1 METNSFILKGNICYS
16 KNKDE
21 LSVTENG
28 YLVCVEGISKGVFLQ
43 LPEKYKGLPVK
54 DHGNALILP
63 GMTDLHVHA
72 PQYTFRGMGMD
83 LELLEWLE
91 THTFPE
97 ESRYQELDYA
107 EKAYGIFTDDLKR
120 SATTRAVV
128 FATIHGPAT
137 RLLMDKLEASG
148 LKTYVGKVNMDR
160 NCADYLREPS
170 PEASLEATERWI
182 AETMGQYRNTSPI
195 LTPRFVP
202 TCSDALLAG
211 LGDLRRKY
219 GLPVQSHL
227 SENLSEIGWVKE
239 LCPWSS
245 CYGDAYAR
253 FGLFGGEAKTVMAHC
268 VHSTEEEVE
277 LIRANGVYVA
287 HCPQSNTNLSSGI
300 APIRKYL
307 DKGIQV
313 GLGTDV
319 AGGADLSMFR
329 CMADAVAVSKLRW
342 RLADQELKALTTE
355 EAFYLATVGGGSF
368 FGKVGSFEEG
378 YEFDALIADDSGVR
392 CARPLTVEDRV
403 KRYVY
408 LAQEQGRLVSKFVAG
423 RQVLGKM

>member
-1 METNSFILKGNICYS
+1 MKVLTRF
-16 KNKDE
+16 D
-21 LSVTENG
+21 VTD
-28 YLVCVEGISKGVFLQ
+28 CQ
-43 LPEKYKGLPVK
+43 
-54 DHGNALILP
+54 
-63 GMTDLHVHA
+63 
-72 PQYTFRGMGMD
+72 
-83 LELLEWLE
+83 
-91 THTFPE
+91 FP
-97 ESRYQELDYA
+97 
-107 EKAYGIFTDDLKR
+107 T
-120 SATTRAVV
+120 
-128 FATIHGPAT
+128 
-137 RLLMDKLEASG
+137 
-148 LKTYVGKVNMDR
+148 
-160 NCADYLREPS
+160 
-170 PEASLEATERWI
+170 
-182 AETMGQYRNTSPI
+182 
-195 LTPRFVP
+195 
-202 TCSDALLAG
+202 AG
-211 LGDLRRKY
+211 
-219 GLPVQSHL
+219 H
-227 SENLSEIGWVKE
+227 
-239 LCPWSS
+239 PWS
-245 CYGDAYAR
+245 
-253 FGLFGGEAKTVMAHC
+253 
-268 VHSTEEEVE
+268 VE

-408 LAQEQGRLVSKFVAG
+408 LAQEQGRLVSKYVAG